1 MIMAIQKN
9 ERFIPLKNYV
19 IAIFIVLLAIG
30 ATWYAFAWHNAIRDN
45 KVSTSYL
52 VKEKILQEINDI
64 SEASSV
70 FSEAPSSYFVL
81 VSYTGDEKV
90 YNMEKELKDIIKD
103 NDLSDKMYYL
113 NVTSIK
119 DEENYIDRINEELN
133 LTDRKISQVPSV
145 VYVKDGKAVDI
156 VSRSDNNMMS
166 SGDFQKMLDING
178 ITK

>member
-19 IAIFIVLLAIG
+19 IAILIVMLAIG
-30 ATWYAFAWHNAIRDN
+30 ATWYAFAWRNAIKDN

-52 VKEKILQEINDI
+52 VKEKILQEITDI
-64 SEASSV
+64 TEASSV
-70 FSEAPSSYFVL
+70 FLEAPSTYFIL

-119 DEENYIDRINEELN
+119 DEENYIDKINKELN
-133 LTDRKISQVPSV
+133 LTDKKITQVPSV
-145 VYVKDGKAVDI
+145 VYIKDGKAVDI
-156 VSRSDNNMMS
+156 ISRSDNNMMS
-166 SGDFQKMLDING
+166 SGDLQKMLDING
-178 ITK
+178 MSK